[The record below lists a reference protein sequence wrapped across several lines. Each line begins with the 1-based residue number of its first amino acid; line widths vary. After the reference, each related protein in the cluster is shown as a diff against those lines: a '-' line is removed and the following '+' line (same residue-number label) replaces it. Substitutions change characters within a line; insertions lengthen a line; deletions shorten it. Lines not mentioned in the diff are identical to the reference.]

1 MPRESSV
8 EGFRKVL
15 AVFHQLSAG
24 DPAHQL
30 LDADT
35 LGQVFQQYTVF
46 RREHEDYLHQATV
59 EGGKPAPKQTVQTAT
74 EESATTGARP
84 KPVSATFSPR
94 GPLDACPAC
103 HSTFRG
109 AMWDCCMKLRRLAK
123 AGVGEDAD
131 YNTPGRLIYSGGLT
145 PEHVAAVDRLRD
157 RARKGAQHNMSDCTT
172 QFAANDKRAKRS
184 KSYDVQGAGAL
195 VCRHGIIHQM
205 VLLFAGERYSNLKAV
220 LDWLWELHG
229 AKKITL
235 AELFTCFYDVGC
247 FFGGYFYRHTS
258 PEQAKNFQFATGKLH
273 GVTHSLS
280 CQLSHHGLYRTGAG
294 NNSGEGNEL
303 AWSWLARS
311 HTITKYMSPFNF
323 RNTIEDTYVLYWIK
337 LFVTVL
343 CAGAVCVRVGCICD
357 ELCLLVMVSFGM
369 SCHDWSSSY
378 FASRFASPMH
388 FKIPAQL

>member
-1 MPRESSV
+1 MLLWYQWRSAMPRESSV

-15 AVFHQLSAG
+15 AAFHQLSAG

-46 RREHEDYLHQATV
+46 RREHEDYLHQAAV

-74 EESATTGARP
+74 EESAATGARP
-84 KPVSATFSPR
+84 RPVSATFSPR

-103 HSTFRG
+103 HRTFRG

-123 AGVGEDAD
+123 AGVGEDTD

-157 RARKGAQHNMSDCTT
+157 HTRKGAQHNMSDCTT

-220 LDWLWELHG
+220 LDWLWELHR

-247 FFGGYFYRHTS
+247 FFGGYFIGTPRPSRPRTS
-258 PEQAKNFQFATGKLH
+258 NLPRASCTASHIHSPVSSATTACTALAPATTRAKAMSWH
-273 GVTHSLS
+273 
-280 CQLSHHGLYRTGAG
+280 GAG
-294 NNSGEGNEL
+294 SQGRTQ
-303 AWSWLARS
+303 SRS
-311 HTITKYMSPFNF
+311 TCRPSTSATPSRTRMYS
-323 RNTIEDTYVLYWIK
+323 T
-337 LFVTVL
+337 
-343 CAGAVCVRVGCICD
+343 G
-357 ELCLLVMVSFGM
+357 
-369 SCHDWSSSY
+369 SSY
-378 FASRFASPMH
+378 LSLFSVQAPCVAGCVHM
-388 FKIPAQL
+388 